1 MSKWVS
7 EWVSKWVVE
16 CHSSVSKSPWH
27 DYVIHELKN
36 LCSFNKP
43 STSRKATS
51 FPGFS
56 PTERQPG
63 NELSLSTLNWTRLVG
78 KECVTAGRIGWPQP
92 ERLRGRLS
100 SPAKSLRFLSFFFF
114 FWTAVPGH
122 EPINFTFCLFWT
134 AVPGHGHINFTF
146 SVLKGSSRPW
156 TY

>member
-7 EWVSKWVVE
+7 EWVSEWVVE

-63 NELSLSTLNWTRLVG
+63 NEFSLFTLNWTRLVG
-78 KECVTAGRIGWPQP
+78 KECMTAGRIGWPQP

-114 FWTAVPGH
+114 FERQFPAMNILILVFLFWMAVTGH
-122 EPINFTFCLFWT
+122 EHN
-134 AVPGHGHINFTF
+134 NFTF
-146 SVLKGSSRPW
+146 SVLNGSYRPW
-156 TY
+156 TN